1 MSDLQRSFARANVA
15 KLSPELPQGFDEREE
30 EDQVDGIKR
39 PSLEYPSDSSS
50 SASSTGTI
58 VPSPSRNLFERPAR
72 SGNDRNAPLAWSE
85 FFAEQ
90 LLFDRKIDGLE
101 IKHHAY
107 FTPSSGTGP
116 LFVTHHGAGSS
127 GLSFAIFTSEIQ
139 KLLSSAGVLS
149 LDARGH
155 GQTTASQDMSSQSST
170 TDATVVDLSLDTL
183 GSDLAFVLQSTIS
196 RLAPKQTPP
205 IILIGHSLGGAVV
218 THVAANVRQYLPA
231 PLQVFGHI
239 VLDVVEGSALDA
251 LSSMTTY
258 LSTRPKAFT
267 SIASAISWHVSSR
280 TLRNPRSARVSVP
293 SLVKPVSDSADH
305 TVTLYA
311 WITDLA
317 ATKPFWETW
326 FTDLSS
332 KFLSA
337 PSAKL
342 LILAGT
348 DRLDKPLTIGQMQG
362 KYQLHVIPDAGH
374 FVHEDGPGRVA
385 NVVADFYRRNDRS
398 TLVLPPKVDELIR
411 LGKVKGTIS
420 AAKATPSQP

>member
-1 MSDLQRSFARANVA
+1 M
-15 KLSPELPQGFDEREE
+15 
-30 EDQVDGIKR
+30 
-39 PSLEYPSDSSS
+39 
-50 SASSTGTI
+50 
-58 VPSPSRNLFERPAR
+58 
-72 SGNDRNAPLAWSE
+72 
-85 FFAEQ
+85 
-90 LLFDRKIDGLE
+90 
-101 IKHHAY
+101 
-107 FTPSSGTGP
+107 GP

-127 GLSFAIFTSEIQ
+127 GLSFATFTAEIQ
-139 KLLSSAGVLS
+139 KLLPIVGVLS

-155 GQTTASQDMSSQSST
+155 GQTTTSQHTSLHSST
-170 TDATVVDLSLDTL
+170 TDAPVVDLSLDTL
-183 GSDLAFVLQSTIS
+183 SSDLAFVLQSTMS
-196 RLAPKQTPP
+196 RLPPKQTPP
-205 IILIGHSLGGAVV
+205 VILIGHSLGGAVV
-218 THVAANVRQYLPA
+218 THVAANVRQYLPV
-231 PLQVFGHI
+231 PFQVLGHI

-251 LSSMTTY
+251 LSSITTY
-258 LSTRPKAFT
+258 LSTRPKAFS
-267 SIASAISWHVSSR
+267 SIASAISWHISSR

-293 SLVKPVSDSADH
+293 SLIKSVPDSTDH
-305 TVTLYA
+305 EVTLYT

-332 KFLSA
+332 KFLST

-374 FVHEDGPGRVA
+374 FVHEDVPGRVA

-411 LGKVKGTIS
+411 MGKVKGTIS
-420 AAKATPSQP
+420 GAKSAPPQP